1 MGRLLRRAQ
10 KRVSR
15 RRRILF
21 RQLSID
27 FGAATGM
34 TVREFRL
41 VPPAGGSGTPPRFG
55 GSVHGTVGA
64 GAVGGG
70 IAGGPGAGAD
80 QLLTID
86 QLAAE
91 VGLSTRSIRSY
102 HARGLLPPAV
112 RVGRTPY
119 YGRAHLARMRAVLRL
134 QRRGLSLD
142 AVRALLEPDTVLGQ
156 LLLPGNLIIA
166 ALRADP
172 ELFHVLTAAG
182 VLSQRPDGGLG
193 VRSARAVLAARAATR
208 RGLPVGKVLR
218 MLADAT
224 AAVLPLAQVA
234 MSRVE
239 AEVRGRH
246 ADPGEED
253 LLELTVEVFR
263 LSLMRL
269 RRDGPAATGRDTGDR
284 VANR

>member
-1 MGRLLRRAQ
+1 MLTNAARWSLDRGNAPVPSRWQAT

-86 QLAAE
+86 Q
-91 VGLSTRSIRSY
+91 
-102 HARGLLPPAV
+102 
-112 RVGRTPY
+112 
-119 YGRAHLARMRAVLRL
+119 
-134 QRRGLSLD
+134 
-142 AVRALLEPDTVLGQ
+142 
-156 LLLPGNLIIA
+156 
-166 ALRADP
+166 
-172 ELFHVLTAAG
+172 
-182 VLSQRPDGGLG
+182 
-193 VRSARAVLAARAATR
+193 
-208 RGLPVGKVLR
+208 
-218 MLADAT
+218 
-224 AAVLPLAQVA
+224 
-234 MSRVE
+234 
-239 AEVRGRH
+239 
-246 ADPGEED
+246 
-253 LLELTVEVFR
+253 
-263 LSLMRL
+263 
-269 RRDGPAATGRDTGDR
+269 
-284 VANR
+284 